1 MTPKIII
8 IHKINKTTIMA
19 SSLLPDAKA
28 VQAAATAAQA
38 IAQDAIQ
45 DAIQAAAQA
54 INIAMSAHRAEK
66 RRENSQTYTQKK
78 GLFDFLWDFYPGKRY
93 RRWLAYPL
101 LAKTLPKMFTT
112 LSIRDP
118 SKHQDQELRTACED
132 IARGYFGPNIPS
144 REAYQHM
151 EDFELE
157 FKDEFYNSSSFDY
170 RFSDR
175 DDPQGWSHDGH
186 CFIIERNTSDDP
198 VSDKPVVYFPV
209 MVSKHDNLAYNRAG
223 DRLGRWDYR
232 HHWHIGHVTANYFT
246 TPSFD

>member
-1 MTPKIII
+1 MTLKTII

-19 SSLLPDAKA
+19 SSLLTDATVQA
-28 VQAAATAAQA
+28 VQAATAAAQA
-38 IAQDAIQ
+38 AAQDAT
-45 DAIQAAAQA
+45 QA
-54 INIAMSAHRAEK
+54 INIAGSAYRAK
-66 RRENSQTYTQKK
+66 IRRENSKTYTQID
-78 GLFDFLWDFYPGKRY
+78 GLFDFRRDFYGDERY
-93 RRWLAYPL
+93 RRLLAYPL

-132 IARGYFGPNIPS
+132 IARGYFGPNIPN

-157 FKDEFYNSSSFDY
+157 FKEEFYNLSSFDY
-170 RFSDR
+170 RFSDL
-175 DDPQGWSHDGH
+175 DDPQGWSHEGH

-209 MVSKHDNLAYNRAG
+209 MVSIHDNLAYNRAG
-223 DRLGRWDYR
+223 DRLGQWENR
-232 HHWHIGHVTANYFT
+232 HLWPIGHVTANYMT